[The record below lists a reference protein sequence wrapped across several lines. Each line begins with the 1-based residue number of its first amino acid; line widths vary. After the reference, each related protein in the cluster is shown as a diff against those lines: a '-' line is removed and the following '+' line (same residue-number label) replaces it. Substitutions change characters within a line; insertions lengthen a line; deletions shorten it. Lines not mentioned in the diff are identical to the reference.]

1 MPHDDPFDLARF
13 VAAQDPVIGTVRAE
27 LAAGAKRTHWMW
39 FVFPQLEALGRSPT
53 AKRYGISGA
62 AEARAYLDHPVLGP
76 RLREC
81 VSLLLAHADA
91 SGGPDIHAI
100 LGSPDALKLAS
111 CLTLFRAAAQDAA
124 DRALFRRGLDAFYEG
139 RADGRT
145 LALVAG
151 S

>member
-1 MPHDDPFDLARF
+1 MADDPFDLARF
-13 VAAQDPVIGTVRAE
+13 VAAQDPVIETVRAE
-27 LAAGAKRTHWMW
+27 LFAGAKRTHWMW

-53 AKRYGISGA
+53 AKRYGISGL
-62 AEARAYLDHPVLGP
+62 AEARAHLAHPVLGP

-81 VSLLLAHADA
+81 VALVLAHAETP
-91 SGGPDIHAI
+91 GGADIHAI
-100 LGSPDALKLAS
+100 LGSPDDLKLAS
-111 CLTLFRAAAQDAA
+111 CLTLFREAASDPA
-124 DRALFRRGLDAFYEG
+124 DRALFQRGLDAFYEG